1 MLRVTA
7 PCRLH
12 LGQLDLNGSLGR
24 MYGGIG
30 VALDGPRIVLRAERQ
45 DGLVVEGFDTAR
57 VSDLAR
63 TFMNKA
69 QIGSGARIV
78 VRESIP
84 AHIGL
89 GSGSLLSLSVGSALS
104 TLYDLGLTIED
115 VARMMLPSDKC
126 DVCVGIFKSGGLVV
140 ASGVPRELDWPGAE
154 GYVPPTIFQR
164 PFPQNWRFI
173 VVTPE
178 TATQL
183 GQTRHG
189 IPIDMTP
196 PIPPE
201 DVGLVCRLLVMQLL
215 PAVIEGNIDE
225 FGQALTE
232 MQWTIGKQ
240 FAQFQGG
247 LYSHPSAEGIV
258 RLLLDNGAT
267 GAGQSSWG
275 PTVYA
280 VVEGDDAA
288 QRLETTVGA
297 YLAEANIAAHVRCL
311 RVRNSGARVAWEDGG
326 RA

>member
-30 VALDGPRIVLRAERQ
+30 VALDGPRIVLRAERR
-45 DGLVVEGFDTAR
+45 DELVVEGFDTAR
-57 VSDLAR
+57 VTDLAR
-63 TFMNKA
+63 TFVDKA
-69 QIGSGARIV
+69 QIRAGARIV
-78 VRESIP
+78 VQESIT

-89 GSGSLLSLSVGSALS
+89 GSGTLLSLSVGSALS
-104 TLYDLGLTIED
+104 ALYNLKLTTED
-115 VARMMLPSDKC
+115 VARMMLPGDKC

-140 ASGVPRELDWPGAE
+140 ASGVPREFDWPGAE

-164 PFPQNWRFI
+164 PFPQDWRFI

-178 TATQL
+178 TATQS

-189 IPIDMTP
+189 ISIDMTP
-196 PIPPE
+196 AIAPE

-240 FAQFQGG
+240 FAPFQGG

-258 RLLLDNGAT
+258 RLLLGNGAT

-288 QRLETTVGA
+288 EHLEATVRE
-297 YLAEANIAAHVRCL
+297 YLAEASVRARVRCL
-311 RVRNSGARVAWEDGG
+311 KVRNSGATVAWEDGEH
-326 RA
+326 A